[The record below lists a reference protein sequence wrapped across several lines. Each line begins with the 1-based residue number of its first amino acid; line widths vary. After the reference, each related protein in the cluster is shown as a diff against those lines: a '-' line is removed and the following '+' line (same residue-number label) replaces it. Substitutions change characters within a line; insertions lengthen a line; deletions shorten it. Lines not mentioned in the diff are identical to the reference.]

1 MRHALIIDDNRIVS
15 RAIQHY
21 LEPLGFR
28 SFDHSWTGR
37 QAFEAARKRPPDMI
51 VIGDDTV
58 GAALEAARTIASES
72 AIPVLMVS
80 GDPARAA
87 ARSGEATAVAGPF
100 TLGEIDEAVHVA
112 LGRGSSGTTMERGL
126 CVAKAS

>member
-37 QAFEAARKRPPDMI
+37 QAFEAARKHIPDMI

-58 GAALEAARTIASES
+58 GAALEAARTIASEG
-72 AIPVLMVS
+72 AIPLLMVS
-80 GDPARAA
+80 GDPARDA
-87 ARSGEATAVAGPF
+87 ARSGEAAAMAGSF
-100 TLGEIDEAVHVA
+100 TLGEIDEAVHIA
-112 LGRGSSGTTMERGL
+112 LGRGLSNGIMERGL
-126 CVAKAS
+126 CAANVG

>member
-15 RAIQHY
+15 RAIQHF

-28 SFDHSWTGR
+28 SFDHSWTGK
-37 QAFEAARKRPPDMI
+37 QAFEAASKRTPDMI

-58 GAALEAARTIASES
+58 GAALEAARMIASDG

-80 GDPARAA
+80 GNPACAA
-87 ARSGEATAVAGPF
+87 TRCEEATAAAGPF
-100 TLGEIDEAVHVA
+100 TLSQIDEAVDVA
-112 LGRGSSGTTMERGL
+112 LGRAASGERMEKGL
-126 CVAKAS
+126 CAANAD

>member
-15 RAIQHY
+15 RAIQHF

-37 QAFEAARKRPPDMI
+37 QAFEAAGKRTPDMI

-58 GAALEAARTIASES
+58 GAALEAARTIAADG

-80 GDPARAA
+80 GNPARAA
-87 ARSGEATAVAGPF
+87 ARSGEAAAVAGPF
-100 TLGEIDEAVHVA
+100 TLGEIDKAVDIA
-112 LGRGSSGTTMERGL
+112 LGRGSPDKCMRQEL
-126 CVAKAS
+126 CAADAG